1 MRPDLRDRF
10 CNYLK
15 HWSFKKRICL
25 FLIAFTLLLAGC
37 NSNKVKVRGKV
48 IGLQGTVKLLA
59 EMPGQQGLVILAQ
72 QDVTDG
78 NIDLETEALQIP
90 ARVWVDV
97 AGKNTLE
104 FILDSKDQIWIQG
117 KIKFPDQIEVKGS
130 GLDMEYAKL
139 KKMFKEK
146 YEGPIEPIDKAIK
159 KIMEKPK
166 RSKEEE
172 VLLGVHQLQRQRYIR
187 ARAKYVKNLI
197 EVNPT
202 MELSL
207 FLLQDELKD
216 SLDLQRELFKKLE
229 IANKESNVYK
239 TTAEKLQ

>member
-1 MRPDLRDRF
+1 M
-10 CNYLK
+10 
-15 HWSFKKRICL
+15 KRICL

-166 RSKEEE
+166 RSKDEE
-172 VLLGVHQLQRQRYIR
+172 VLWGVHQLQRQRYIR

>member
-1 MRPDLRDRF
+1 M
-10 CNYLK
+10 
-15 HWSFKKRICL
+15 KRICL

-104 FILDSKDQIWIQG
+104 FILDSKNQIWIQG

-229 IANKESNVYK
+229 IANKESNIYK

>member
-1 MRPDLRDRF
+1 M
-10 CNYLK
+10 
-15 HWSFKKRICL
+15 KRICL

-159 KIMEKPK
+159 KFMEKPK

-229 IANKESNVYK
+229 IANKESNIYK

>member
-1 MRPDLRDRF
+1 M
-10 CNYLK
+10 
-15 HWSFKKRICL
+15 KRICL

-139 KKMFKEK
+139 KKLFKEK

-187 ARAKYVKNLI
+187 ARAKYVNNLI

-229 IANKESNVYK
+229 IANKESNIYK

>member
-1 MRPDLRDRF
+1 M
-10 CNYLK
+10 
-15 HWSFKKRICL
+15 KRICL

-104 FILDSKDQIWIQG
+104 FILDSKDQISIQG

>member
-1 MRPDLRDRF
+1 
-10 CNYLK
+10 
-15 HWSFKKRICL
+15 
-25 FLIAFTLLLAGC
+25 
-37 NSNKVKVRGKV
+37 
-48 IGLQGTVKLLA
+48 
-59 EMPGQQGLVILAQ
+59 
-72 QDVTDG
+72 
-78 NIDLETEALQIP
+78 
-90 ARVWVDV
+90 
-97 AGKNTLE
+97 
-104 FILDSKDQIWIQG
+104 
-117 KIKFPDQIEVKGS
+117 
-130 GLDMEYAKL
+130 
-139 KKMFKEK
+139 
-146 YEGPIEPIDKAIK
+146 
-159 KIMEKPK
+159 MEKPK

>member
-1 MRPDLRDRF
+1 M
-10 CNYLK
+10 
-15 HWSFKKRICL
+15 KRICL

-172 VLLGVHQLQRQRYIR
+172 VLLGVHQLQRQRNIR

-229 IANKESNVYK
+229 IANKESNIYK

>member
-1 MRPDLRDRF
+1 M
-10 CNYLK
+10 
-15 HWSFKKRICL
+15 KRICL

-48 IGLQGTVKLLA
+48 IFLGTVKLLA

-239 TTAEKLQ
+239 TTAVKLQ

>member
-1 MRPDLRDRF
+1 M
-10 CNYLK
+10 
-15 HWSFKKRICL
+15 KRICL

-229 IANKESNVYK
+229 IANKESNVFK

>member
-1 MRPDLRDRF
+1 M
-10 CNYLK
+10 
-15 HWSFKKRICL
+15 KRICL

-229 IANKESNVYK
+229 IANKESNIAIKVMPCK
-239 TTAEKLQ
+239 WFCFPVFIT

>member
-1 MRPDLRDRF
+1 M
-10 CNYLK
+10 
-15 HWSFKKRICL
+15 KRICL

-187 ARAKYVKNLI
+187 ARANYVKNLI

-229 IANKESNVYK
+229 IANKESNIYK

>member
-1 MRPDLRDRF
+1 M
-10 CNYLK
+10 
-15 HWSFKKRICL
+15 KRICL

-146 YEGPIEPIDKAIK
+146 YEGPIEPIYKAIK

-229 IANKESNVYK
+229 IANKESNIYK

>member
-1 MRPDLRDRF
+1 M
-10 CNYLK
+10 
-15 HWSFKKRICL
+15 KRICL

-139 KKMFKEK
+139 KKMLKEK

-229 IANKESNVYK
+229 IANKESNIYK

>member
-1 MRPDLRDRF
+1 M
-10 CNYLK
+10 
-15 HWSFKKRICL
+15 KRICL

-216 SLDLQRELFKKLE
+216 SLDLQRELCKKLE

>member
-1 MRPDLRDRF
+1 M
-10 CNYLK
+10 
-15 HWSFKKRICL
+15 KRICL

-239 TTAEKLQ
+239 TTAVKLQ

>member
-1 MRPDLRDRF
+1 MVFLYLCRKLR
-10 CNYLK
+10 YK
-15 HWSFKKRICL
+15 IYKVIY
-25 FLIAFTLLLAGC
+25 LIAFTLLLAGC

-229 IANKESNVYK
+229 IANKESNIYK

>member
-1 MRPDLRDRF
+1 M
-10 CNYLK
+10 
-15 HWSFKKRICL
+15 KRICL

-159 KIMEKPK
+159 KSMEKPK

-229 IANKESNVYK
+229 IANKESNIYK

>member
-1 MRPDLRDRF
+1 M
-10 CNYLK
+10 
-15 HWSFKKRICL
+15 KRICL

-97 AGKNTLE
+97 SGKNTLE

-229 IANKESNVYK
+229 IANKESNIYK

>member
-1 MRPDLRDRF
+1 M
-10 CNYLK
+10 
-15 HWSFKKRICL
+15 KRICL

-48 IGLQGTVKLLA
+48 IGLQGSVKLLA

>member
-1 MRPDLRDRF
+1 M
-10 CNYLK
+10 
-15 HWSFKKRICL
+15 KRICL

-104 FILDSKDQIWIQG
+104 FILESKDQIWIQG

-229 IANKESNVYK
+229 IANKESNIYK

>member
-1 MRPDLRDRF
+1 M
-10 CNYLK
+10 
-15 HWSFKKRICL
+15 KRICL

-117 KIKFPDQIEVKGS
+117 KIKFPDQSEVKGT

>member
-1 MRPDLRDRF
+1 M
-10 CNYLK
+10 
-15 HWSFKKRICL
+15 KRICL

-202 MELSL
+202 MELAL

-229 IANKESNVYK
+229 IANKESNIYK

>member
-1 MRPDLRDRF
+1 M
-10 CNYLK
+10 
-15 HWSFKKRICL
+15 KRICL

-97 AGKNTLE
+97 ARKNTLE

-229 IANKESNVYK
+229 IANKESNIYK

>member
-1 MRPDLRDRF
+1 M
-10 CNYLK
+10 
-15 HWSFKKRICL
+15 KRICL

-229 IANKESNVYK
+229 IANKESSVYK

>member
-1 MRPDLRDRF
+1 M
-10 CNYLK
+10 
-15 HWSFKKRICL
+15 KRICL

-48 IGLQGTVKLLA
+48 VGLQGTVKLLA

-216 SLDLQRELFKKLE
+216 RLDLQSELFTKLE
-229 IANKESNVYK
+229 IANKESNIYK

>member
-1 MRPDLRDRF
+1 M
-10 CNYLK
+10 
-15 HWSFKKRICL
+15 KRSCL

-229 IANKESNVYK
+229 IANKESNIYK

>member
-1 MRPDLRDRF
+1 M
-10 CNYLK
+10 
-15 HWSFKKRICL
+15 KRICL
-25 FLIAFTLLLAGC
+25 FLIAFTLLLGGC

-229 IANKESNVYK
+229 IANKESNIYK

>member
-1 MRPDLRDRF
+1 M
-10 CNYLK
+10 
-15 HWSFKKRICL
+15 KRICL

-90 ARVWVDV
+90 ARVWVDG
-97 AGKNTLE
+97 AGKNTIE

>member
-1 MRPDLRDRF
+1 
-10 CNYLK
+10 
-15 HWSFKKRICL
+15 
-25 FLIAFTLLLAGC
+25 
-37 NSNKVKVRGKV
+37 
-48 IGLQGTVKLLA
+48 
-59 EMPGQQGLVILAQ
+59 MPGQQGLVILAQ

-159 KIMEKPK
+159 KIMEKPIK
-166 RSKEEE
+166 I
-172 VLLGVHQLQRQRYIR
+172 GR
-187 ARAKYVKNLI
+187 AHV
-197 EVNPT
+197 
-202 MELSL
+202 
-207 FLLQDELKD
+207 
-216 SLDLQRELFKKLE
+216 
-229 IANKESNVYK
+229 
-239 TTAEKLQ
+239 

>member
-1 MRPDLRDRF
+1 M
-10 CNYLK
+10 
-15 HWSFKKRICL
+15 KRICL

-172 VLLGVHQLQRQRYIR
+172 VLLGVHQLQRQRYVR

-229 IANKESNVYK
+229 IANKESNIYK

>member
-1 MRPDLRDRF
+1 M
-10 CNYLK
+10 
-15 HWSFKKRICL
+15 KRICL

-197 EVNPT
+197 EVNPA

>member
-1 MRPDLRDRF
+1 M
-10 CNYLK
+10 
-15 HWSFKKRICL
+15 KRICL

-239 TTAEKLQ
+239 TTEEKLQ